1 MKMNIGIQC
10 DIIKRDKNIAD
21 GFTLCDRCSG
31 TGNQLFSMY
40 QKCEKCDG
48 TGRAKEQADIRRH
61 LADM

>member
-1 MKMNIGIQC
+1 MNIGIML
-10 DIIKRDKNIAD
+10 DEIKRIYNKEN
-21 GFTLCDRCSG
+21 GFKLCDRCSG